1 MKKVERA
8 LNIMN
13 AKFVSNACDH
23 VYIYMW
29 IWIYIYI
36 YHPAHTNLLPTKIQA
51 KITGGG
57 EERKWSFKMIHW
69 NTEDWKGQYKL

>member
-36 YHPAHTNLLPTKIQA
+36 TLPIQIYYLLKYRQ
-51 KITGGG
+51 K
-57 EERKWSFKMIHW
+57 
-69 NTEDWKGQYKL
+69 